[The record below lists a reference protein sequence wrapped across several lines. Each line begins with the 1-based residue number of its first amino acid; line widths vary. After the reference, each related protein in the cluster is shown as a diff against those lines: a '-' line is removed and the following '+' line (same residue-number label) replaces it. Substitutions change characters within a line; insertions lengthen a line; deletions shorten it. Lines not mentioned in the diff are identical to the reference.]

1 MLQQLLA
8 EVSALFQ
15 VSATAVSAIAPRL
28 VVAAVLIVAGVVIAY
43 VVRSLARRLVGRV
56 MDLFPTRAQRHGGS
70 GDLRRQADVTVGRV
84 LFWAV
89 LLLFAFPASETLGVP
104 VVSAW
109 FSGAARYLP
118 QLFAAAL
125 IVFGGTIG
133 GRLLADV
140 IVRAAPATGVIQAA
154 ALGRLVQVTTIV
166 VSVLVAVDQAGL
178 SVGFLTN
185 VLLLTLGGG
194 LLGGALTFAFGAR
207 ATVANILASVQ
218 LRKLYRVGH
227 RVRIGEFQGEIVATT
242 ATCVVLG
249 SDEGQVAVPASIF
262 DRQVSVRLLEQS

>member
-1 MLQQLLA
+1 MLQQLVA

-15 VSATAVSAIAPRL
+15 VSAHAVSTIAPRL

-43 VVRSLARRLVGRV
+43 VIRSLARRLVGRV
-56 MDLFPTRAQRHGGS
+56 MDLFPARAQRHAS
-70 GDLRRQADVTVGRV
+70 DDLRRQADVTVGRI

-109 FSGAARYLP
+109 FSGAAQYLP

-125 IVFGGTIG
+125 IVFGGSIG

-140 IVRAAPATGVIQAA
+140 IVRAAPATGSIQAA
-154 ALGRLVQVTTIV
+154 ALGRLVQITTIV

-185 VLLLTLGGG
+185 VLLLSLGGG

-262 DRQVSVRLLEQS
+262 DQQVSVRLLGQS